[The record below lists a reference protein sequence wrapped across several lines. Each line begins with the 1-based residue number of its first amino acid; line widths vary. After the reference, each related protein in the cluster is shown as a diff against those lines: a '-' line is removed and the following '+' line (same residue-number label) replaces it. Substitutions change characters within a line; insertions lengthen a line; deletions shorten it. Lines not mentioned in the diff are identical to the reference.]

1 MSAEIRVKFN
11 DLVWKEKLRLWQG
24 RNDSSSQWAQDHL
37 SPQVAKRNRYA
48 NVQPWL
54 KSRIHLRVAEG
65 KSDYINASPIT
76 LPDPRTGAE
85 TNYIATQVSLNLIDP
100 IASVLIMFA
109 KGPKQSGLSHFW
121 HMIWHETG
129 DVAVIVMLTQT
140 HDGSMEKCSQ
150 YFPLN
155 AEAGPYKVD
164 PLDKAQGTPEG
175 SVNLVETVSEP
186 DSKIEIRKLCLQ
198 FGEETKEVWHFLFS
212 GWPDFAVPENEDR
225 AALLELLKLSAEKN
239 RSSSNPRVVH
249 CSAGVGRSGTFI
261 ALEHLLA
268 LVESGAIADVK
279 DDEDLIY
286 DVVNRLRE
294 QRMLMVQMDT
304 QYEFLYEVVKEQFKE
319 RQRQLALQASGQHS
333 PKLRKLA
340 SGMKAAILGEG
351 KEEDSYLSGNQTN
364 GGQGDESQ
372 SEEAKTRN
380 LGESRSEERRVEDEN
395 RETKARFRSESQLEE
410 RQLEGQAPEAK

>member
-1 MSAEIRVKFN
+1 MSAEIRAKFN
-11 DLVWKEKLRLWQG
+11 DLAWKEKFRLWQG

-85 TNYIATQVSLNLIDP
+85 TNYIATQVSLNLMDP
-100 IASVLIMFA
+100 IASVLMMFA

-129 DVAVIVMLTQT
+129 DVAVIVMLTPT
-140 HDGSMEKCSQ
+140 HDGTMEKCSQ

-155 AEAGPYKVD
+155 AEAGPYMVD
-164 PLDKAQGTPEG
+164 PLDKAQSTPEG
-175 SVNLVETVSEP
+175 SVNFVETVSEP
-186 DSKIEIRKLCLQ
+186 DSKIEVRNLCLQ

-239 RSSSNPRVVH
+239 KSPSNPRVVH

-268 LVESGAIADVK
+268 LVESGAIADAK

-294 QRMLMVQMDT
+294 QRMLMVQMDI

-364 GGQGDESQ
+364 EGQGDESR
-372 SEEAKTRN
+372 SEEAKRRS
-380 LGESRSEERRVEDEN
+380 LSESRLKARRIEDEDGDI
-395 RETKARFRSESQLEE
+395 KARSRSESQLEQ
-410 RQLEGQAPEAK
+410 RRLKGQAPEAK

>member
-1 MSAEIRVKFN
+1 M
-11 DLVWKEKLRLWQG
+11 
-24 RNDSSSQWAQDHL
+24 
-37 SPQVAKRNRYA
+37 
-48 NVQPWL
+48 
-54 KSRIHLRVAEG
+54 AEG

-85 TNYIATQVSLNLIDP
+85 TNFIATQVSLNLIDP
-100 IASVLIMFA
+100 IASVLILFT

-140 HDGSMEKCSQ
+140 HDGLMEKCCQ

-155 AEAGPYKVD
+155 AEAGPMKIE
-164 PLDKAQGTPEG
+164 PLDKAQDSSEGTV
-175 SVNLVETVSEP
+175 SFVETGSEP
-186 DSKIEIRKLCLQ
+186 DSKIEIRKLSLQ
-198 FGEETKEVWHFLFS
+198 FGEATKEVWHFLFS

-239 RSSSNPRVVH
+239 KSPSNPRVVH

-268 LVESGAIADVK
+268 LVESGAIADAK
-279 DDEDLIY
+279 DDEDMIY

-294 QRMLMVQMDT
+294 QRMLMVQSEI
-304 QYEFLYEVVKEQFKE
+304 QYEFLYEVVKDQFKE
-319 RQRQLALQASGQHS
+319 RQRQLALLASGQHS

-351 KEEDSYLSGNQTN
+351 KEEYSYLSGNQTN
-364 GGQGDESQ
+364 EGQGDES
-372 SEEAKTRN
+372 
-380 LGESRSEERRVEDEN
+380 RSEEPKGQSLSEIRLKGMGPADEAG
-395 RETKARFRSESQLEE
+395 ETKARFRSESQVEE
-410 RQLEGQAPEAK
+410 RRQEGQAPEVK

>member
-1 MSAEIRVKFN
+1 M
-11 DLVWKEKLRLWQG
+11 
-24 RNDSSSQWAQDHL
+24 
-37 SPQVAKRNRYA
+37 
-48 NVQPWL
+48 
-54 KSRIHLRVAEG
+54 AEG

-85 TNYIATQVSLNLIDP
+85 TNYIATQVRLNLIDL
-100 IASVLIMFA
+100 IASVLILFA

-140 HDGSMEKCSQ
+140 HDGFMEKCCQ
-150 YFPLN
+150 YFPPN
-155 AEAGPYKVD
+155 PEAGSYKVE
-164 PLDKAQGTPEG
+164 PLDKAQDTPEG
-175 SVNLVETVSEP
+175 CVNFLETVSEP
-186 DSKIEIRKLCLQ
+186 DSKIELRKLSLQ
-198 FGEETKEVWHFLFS
+198 FGEETKEVWHFQFS

-239 RSSSNPRVVH
+239 KSPSNPRVVH

-268 LVESGAIADVK
+268 LIESGAIADAK

-294 QRMLMVQMDT
+294 QRMSMVQNET
-304 QYEFLYEVVKEQFKE
+304 QYEFLYEVVKEQFRE
-319 RQRQLALQASGQHS
+319 RQRQLLLQASGQHS

-351 KEEDSYLSGNQTN
+351 KDEDSYFSSNQTN
-364 GGQGDESQ
+364 EGQGDERQ
-372 SEEAKTRN
+372 SEEAKTRS
-380 LGESRSEERRVEDEN
+380 LSEIRLNGTTQEDEN
-395 RETKARFRSESQLEE
+395 GEKMARFRSESQVEE
-410 RQLEGQAPEAK
+410 RRPEGQAPEVE

>member
-1 MSAEIRVKFN
+1 MA
-11 DLVWKEKLRLWQG
+11 WKEKFRLLQG

-54 KSRIHLRVAEG
+54 KSRIHLKVAEG

-76 LPDPRTGAE
+76 LPDPRTGAD

-100 IASVLIMFA
+100 IASVLILFA

-140 HDGSMEKCSQ
+140 HDGLMEKCCQ

-155 AEAGPYKVD
+155 AEAGSYKIE
-164 PLDKAQGTPEG
+164 PLDKAQDSSEG
-175 SVNLVETVSEP
+175 SVNFLETVSEP
-186 DSKIEIRKLCLQ
+186 DSKIEIRKLSLQ
-198 FGEETKEVWHFLFS
+198 FGEETREVWHFLFS
-212 GWPDFAVPENEDR
+212 GWPDFAVPENDDR
-225 AALLELLKLSAEKN
+225 AALLKLLKLSAEKN
-239 RSSSNPRVVH
+239 KSPSNPRIVH

-261 ALEHLLA
+261 ALENLLA
-268 LVESGAIADVK
+268 LVESGAVADAK

-294 QRMLMVQMDT
+294 QRMLMVQNET
-304 QYEFLYEVVKEQFKE
+304 QYEFLYEVVKEQLKE
-319 RQRQLALQASGQHS
+319 RQRQLALLASGQHS

-351 KEEDSYLSGNQTN
+351 KEEDSYLNGNQTN
-364 GGQGDESQ
+364 EGQGDES
-372 SEEAKTRN
+372 
-380 LGESRSEERRVEDEN
+380 RSEEPKTQSLSEIRLKERGPEDETG
-395 RETKARFRSESQLEE
+395 ETKARFRSESQVEE
-410 RQLEGQAPEAK
+410 RRQEGQAPEVK

>member
-1 MSAEIRVKFN
+1 M
-11 DLVWKEKLRLWQG
+11 
-24 RNDSSSQWAQDHL
+24 
-37 SPQVAKRNRYA
+37 
-48 NVQPWL
+48 QPWL
-54 KSRIHLRVAEG
+54 KSRIHLRVPEG
-65 KSDYINASPIT
+65 RSDYINASPIT

-85 TNYIATQVSLNLIDP
+85 TNYIATQVSLNLIDL
-100 IASVLIMFA
+100 IARVLILFA
-109 KGPKQSGLSHFW
+109 KGPKQSGLGHFW
-121 HMIWHETG
+121 HMIWHETV

-140 HDGSMEKCSQ
+140 HDGFMEKCCQ

-155 AEAGPYKVD
+155 AEAGSYKVES
-164 PLDKAQGTPEG
+164 LDKVQGTPEG
-175 SVNLVETVSEP
+175 CVNFLETVSEP
-186 DSKIEIRKLCLQ
+186 DSKIEVRKLCLQ

-239 RSSSNPRVVH
+239 KSPSNPRVVH

-268 LVESGAIADVK
+268 LVESGAIADAK

-294 QRMLMVQMDT
+294 QRMLMVQNET

-319 RQRQLALQASGQHS
+319 RQRQLVLQASGQHS

-364 GGQGDESQ
+364 EGQGDERK
-372 SEEAKTRN
+372 SEEARTRS
-380 LGESRSEERRVEDEN
+380 LSEVRLNATILEDDDGG
-395 RETKARFRSESQLEE
+395 KARFRSESQVEE
-410 RQLEGQAPEAK
+410 RRPEGQAPEA